1 MAVIKVPRTP
11 AKAFDKNRPASDLM
25 KSQIQ
30 HLEWAIRPAAERS
43 PAKVKKLTRKA
54 PKTEGEAAA
63 RIEALTRQL
72 HPAGGP
78 VAPAPDAP
86 PARPRRRRQRAKAT
100 RTGYRAKKH
109 ARRRKRKGRHK

>member
-11 AKAFDKNRPASDLM
+11 AKAFNKDRPASDLM

-43 PAKVKKLTRKA
+43 PAKVKKLNRKA

-72 HPAGGP
+72 HPAG
-78 VAPAPDAP
+78 APAAPASDAA
-86 PARPRRRRQRAKAT
+86 PARRRRQRT
-100 RTGYRAKKH
+100 RAKG
-109 ARRRKRKGRHK
+109 KRKGQQARKRARRTRRRRRAK